1 MWFLLLLIPAFFLA
15 VIIFMRLPKFGR
27 IPTGERMKEI
37 EKSPEYKNGEFKNL
51 EHTPD
56 FTNGATFWKVSWY
69 FLFYKNRKAKPPR
82 PLPNL
87 KTDLHKLAKEK
98 NTLVWFGHSG
108 YFMQVG
114 GKKILVD
121 PVFSGAAS
129 PVKFTTRSFKG
140 SDVYTADDI
149 PEIDYL
155 LLTHD
160 HWDHLDYETIRAL
173 KPKVK
178 KIVTSMGVGAHLE
191 RWGIDPKIVTETQWG
206 DEVILGDGFKI
217 DTTPARHFSG
227 RGFKRAQSLWSSFVL
242 TTPVMRVFVGGDSGY
257 GEHFKRI
264 GNEFGPFDLAIMECG
279 QYNDFWQYIHA
290 SPEEVIKASKDLK
303 AAKTLPV
310 HWGKFALSK
319 HDWDDPIKRVTKA
332 AEKENFTLFTPMI
345 GEAMDMNN
353 FTSTRWW
360 EKVV

>member
-1 MWFLLLLIPAFFLA
+1 MWLLLLLVIPVFILA
-15 VIIFMRLPKFGR
+15 VIIFIRLPQFGR
-27 IPTGERMKEI
+27 IPTGERMAAI
-37 EKSPEYKNGEFKNL
+37 AKSPVYKNGQFENL

-56 FTNGATFWKVSWY
+56 FSNGATFWKVSWY
-69 FLFYKNRKAKPPR
+69 FLFYKNKKAIPPQ
-82 PLPNL
+82 PLPNQ
-87 KTDLHKLAKEK
+87 KTDLHKLDREK

-160 HWDHLDYETIRAL
+160 HWDHLDHETIRAL
-173 KPKVK
+173 KPKIK
-178 KIVTSMGVGAHLE
+178 KIVTSIGVGAHLE
-191 RWGIDPKIVTETQWG
+191 RWGIDPRIVTETQWG
-206 DEVILGDGFKI
+206 DEVMLEDGFRI

-242 TTPVMRVFVGGDSGY
+242 TTPAMRIFIGGDSGY

-290 SPEEVIKASKDLK
+290 SPEEVITASKDLK
-303 AAKTLPV
+303 AKTTLPV

-319 HDWDDPIKRVTKA
+319 HDWDDPIKRVTKE
-332 AEKENFTLFTPMI
+332 AEKESFPLFTPMI

-360 EKVV
+360 EKV